1 MGQRYRTCFFSS
13 VFSRLQSLW
22 NFWIASQP
30 SSAQTFFLLV
40 LLLST
45 MLCLSLNLWNQLLL
59 PLNFAASATPRHA
72 SIFDFIFFN
81 QSLDT
86 LLPAALRSLNSAI
99 KRLEARGYLSVR
111 WDLFPAILLLC
122 LIGLVF
128 LRHGQSQFCKNFAFV
143 FFPLNH
149 QRSVDS
155 LLLCNCFVFIIQK
168 IQCFFMKSTVGR
180 CRTFACFFPFDCFLA
195 FESDLAQHRPIHAV
209 DSQPFSACLFHL
221 TGC

>member
-1 MGQRYRTCFFSS
+1 MEFLDRIPAIICPDFFHVCPSPQYYVVSFLESVEPIATSFKFCSFFCATACFDLRFH
-13 VFSRLQSLW
+13 F
-22 NFWIASQP
+22 
-30 SSAQTFFLLV
+30 FFL
-40 LLLST
+40 
-45 MLCLSLNLWNQLLL
+45 
-59 PLNFAASATPRHA
+59 
-72 SIFDFIFFN
+72 N

-86 LLPAALRSLNSAI
+86 LLPATLRSLNSAS
-99 KRLEARGYLSVR
+99 KRLEVRGYLSVC

-168 IQCFFMKSTVGR
+168 IQCFFYEIDGVGLSLVSSSWI
-180 CRTFACFFPFDCFLA
+180 ASLPL
-195 FESDLAQHRPIHAV
+195 S
-209 DSQPFSACLFHL
+209 L
-221 TGC
+221 TLHNAG

>member
-1 MGQRYRTCFFSS
+1 MLRFSIS
-13 VFSRLQSLW
+13 F
-22 NFWIASQP
+22 
-30 SSAQTFFLLV
+30 
-40 LLLST
+40 
-45 MLCLSLNLWNQLLL
+45 
-59 PLNFAASATPRHA
+59 
-72 SIFDFIFFN
+72 FFN

-128 LRHGQSQFCKNFAFV
+128 RHGQSQFCKNFAFV

-168 IQCFFMKSTVGR
+168 IQCFFYEIDGVGLSLVSSSWIASLPLSLTLHNAGWFTLLTLSHSLRVCFTWLVVDVYKNSQCISR
-180 CRTFACFFPFDCFLA
+180 CWADAVRVLCGRGAPV
-195 FESDLAQHRPIHAV
+195 ESRD
-209 DSQPFSACLFHL
+209 
-221 TGC
+221 